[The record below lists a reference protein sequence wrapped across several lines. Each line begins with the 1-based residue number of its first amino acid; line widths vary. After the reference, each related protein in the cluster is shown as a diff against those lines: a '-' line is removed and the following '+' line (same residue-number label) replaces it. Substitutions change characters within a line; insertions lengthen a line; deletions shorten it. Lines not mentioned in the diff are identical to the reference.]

1 MRYAA
6 VCLLLLSMSVVTTA
20 QAEPEEVEARAMWSF
35 PKVEIEAEKPWP
47 GFYLPD
53 LDGKPLSVQDYRGK
67 KVVLHIFA
75 SW

>member
-1 MRYAA
+1 MRYAVA
-6 VCLLLLSMSVVTTA
+6 FLLLLAMSFVTTA
-20 QAEPEEVEARAMWSF
+20 QEVEKPKSMWSF
-35 PKVEIEAEKPWP
+35 PKVEIEEEKPWP

-53 LDGKPLSVQDYRGK
+53 LEGKPLSVQDYRGK

>member
-1 MRYAA
+1 MRYAVA
-6 VCLLLLSMSVVTTA
+6 FLLLLAMSFVTTA
-20 QAEPEEVEARAMWSF
+20 QEAEKPKEPWSF
-35 PKVEIEAEKPWP
+35 PQVEIEAEKPWP

-53 LDGKPLSVQDYRGK
+53 LEGKPLSVQDYRGK

>member
-1 MRYAA
+1 MRILALMAVVLAMTALNSDSLAQDKFESVPAFPVLEIADGAA
-6 VCLLLLSMSVVTTA
+6 
-20 QAEPEEVEARAMWSF
+20 
-35 PKVEIEAEKPWP
+35 WP

-67 KVVLHIFA
+67 KIVLHIFA

>member
-1 MRYAA
+1 MRYAVA
-6 VCLLLLSMSVVTTA
+6 FLLLLAVSFVTTA
-20 QAEPEEVEARAMWSF
+20 QEAEEPQQLWSF
-35 PKVEIEAEKPWP
+35 PEVEIEAEKPWP